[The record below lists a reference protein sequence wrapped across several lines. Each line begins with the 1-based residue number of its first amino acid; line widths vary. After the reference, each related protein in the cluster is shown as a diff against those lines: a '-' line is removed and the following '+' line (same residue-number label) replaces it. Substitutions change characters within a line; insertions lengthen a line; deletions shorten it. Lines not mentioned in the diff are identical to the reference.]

1 MKITTATNTTTKA
14 RKVYNLAAIMRRAW
28 AIRKTAAAEMGC
40 RVSEVV
46 FSECLKMAWA
56 EAEGVHAEINAA
68 AVAAEWAKTPD
79 SAKVEWLQ
87 RCVTKA
93 SKDVIGYST
102 EDHYHQFY
110 ERSAWSL
117 HGHDFDEY
125 VNQAFIALAAA
136 FDRLPVTNE
145 RRAAKGLRPRSLRS
159 LVYNAAKAAVMKIW
173 EDDKKHGRAIQD
185 PEIINDN
192 GEAESYIETRIDGA
206 ANTEAAAIVKI
217 DLERFTAGRD
227 EIDRKI
233 MELVQEHYTERMI
246 AEALDNKI
254 SNVAVHK
261 RIVKLRAALQAAGI
275 A

>member
-14 RKVYNLAAIMRRAW
+14 RKVYDLAAIMRRAW

-40 RVSEVV
+40 RVSEVLWG
-46 FSECLKMAWA
+46 ECLKMAWA
-56 EAEGVHAEINAA
+56 EAEGVN
-68 AVAAEWAKTPD
+68 AEWAATPD

-125 VNQAFIALAAA
+125 VSQAYIALAAA

-206 ANTEAAAIVKI
+206 ANTEAAAIVKV

>member
-1 MKITTATNTTTKA
+1 MKNTTTTNTTTA
-14 RKVYNLAAIMRRAW
+14 RKAYDLAAIMRRSW
-28 AIRKTAAAEMGC
+28 AIRKAAADEIGC
-40 RVSEVV
+40 SVSEVLMG
-46 FSECLKMAWA
+46 ECLKIAWA
-56 EAEGVHAEINAA
+56 EAEGVNAEINAA
-68 AVAAEWAKTPD
+68 AVAAEWAALNAEKQ
-79 SAKVEWLQ
+79 VEWLQ
-87 RCVTKA
+87 RCVVRA

-125 VNQAFIALAAA
+125 IDQAWLALADA
-136 FDRLPVTNE
+136 FDRLAVTNE

-192 GEAESYIETRIDGA
+192 GEIESYIETRVDGA
-206 ANTEAAAIVKI
+206 TDTEAAAIVKV

-227 EIDRKI
+227 EIDWKI
-233 MELVQEHYTERMI
+233 IELVQKSYTERQI

-261 RIVKLRAALQAAGI
+261 RIVKMRKALQEAGI